1 MVIEILLFKGI
12 DIYSGERVIY
22 FLIGH
27 FEKGRA
33 DFSRKIIN
41 DHTIFL
47 IINAKFGKKKI
58 KTKPYQNILQY
69 LSNDFLNFLIEHK
82 LK

>member
-1 MVIEILLFKGI
+1 MLSLE
-12 DIYSGERVIY
+12 
-22 FLIGH
+22 
-27 FEKGRA
+27 
-33 DFSRKIIN
+33 
-41 DHTIFL
+41 
-47 IINAKFGKKKI
+47 KKI